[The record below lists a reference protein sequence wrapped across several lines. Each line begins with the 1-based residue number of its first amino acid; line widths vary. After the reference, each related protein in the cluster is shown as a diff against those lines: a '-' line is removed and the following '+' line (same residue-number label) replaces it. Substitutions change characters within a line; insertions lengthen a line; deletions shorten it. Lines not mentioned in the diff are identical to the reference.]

1 MPLHTNVP
9 STDAG
14 VVKTSPAGRFDQYRG
29 IDDPARLHPG
39 KAAIER
45 GREVRAR
52 RGADAERPR
61 ALHAVAQLLAEAI
74 DLAVVGPHALP
85 HDARR
90 HPNHVGVAHAAA
102 LDDRHD
108 GHSRGELA
116 LHGLD
121 AEDPGV
127 GALQSPDH
135 LRGRLANRPGR
146 DRLNQHGIEGGAS
159 LEEGLFQARRN
170 LATGLVGDQGHTFL
184 GLNRETGP
192 GRIARAFEQIRRSRS
207 EGHPL
212 NSTSRP
218 GSDLGLTPSDHNLPR
233 RIKRPLTLSARSCIT
248 CTAMLVSRTSNA
260 DPRTS
265 AATATAPAETAITS
279 RMPTK

>member
-1 MPLHTNVP
+1 MRRRSTTATMAIRAASSP
-9 STDAG
+9 SMGWTQRIPASARSRASI
-14 VVKTSPAGRFDQYRG
+14 TS
-29 IDDPARLHPG
+29 
-39 KAAIER
+39 
-45 GREVRAR
+45 V
-52 RGADAERPR
+52 GA
-61 ALHAVAQLLAEAI
+61 
-74 DLAVVGPHALP
+74 
-85 HDARR
+85 
-90 HPNHVGVAHAAA
+90 
-102 LDDRHD
+102 
-108 GHSRGELA
+108 SRI
-116 LHGLD
+116 GLD
-121 AEDPGV
+121 ATASINTESREAPLSRR
-127 GALQSPDH
+127 ACS
-135 LRGRLANRPGR
+135 RLAATS
-146 DRLNQHGIEGGAS
+146 RLGSSAI
-159 LEEGLFQARRN
+159 R
-170 LATGLVGDQGHTFL
+170 ATRSC

-218 GSDLGLTPSDHNLPR
+218 GSDLGLTPADHNLPR